1 MTQIVLALGT
11 RAYHGCERKDTNNTD
26 HGTDKRPVRLQQEGG
41 AAEIAVAA
49 VNTAADAAAE
59 WR

>member
-1 MTQIVLALGT
+1 MDAREKTLTTQTTGQIRDRFG
-11 RAYHGCERKDTNNTD
+11 Y
-26 HGTDKRPVRLQQEGG
+26 KRGG